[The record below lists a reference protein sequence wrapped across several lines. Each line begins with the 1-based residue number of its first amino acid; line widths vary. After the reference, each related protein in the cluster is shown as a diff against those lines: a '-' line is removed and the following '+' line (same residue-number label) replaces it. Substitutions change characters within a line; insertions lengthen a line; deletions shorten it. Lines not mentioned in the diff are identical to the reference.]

1 MWSCVV
7 FGFEVAYASS
17 FTSNRSSKKSGYSR
31 HFSIN
36 AMVRK
41 GRSGMQSTVEAPFSG
56 VNGRR
61 RGCPV
66 LAGASRRRHHYL
78 LQFDSRERWKNPSLH
93 ICSNAH
99 EYAIETICDLIER
112 VGRIRFVET
121 SRSHL
126 SHRPQVAETALN

>member
-1 MWSCVV
+1 MLKP
-7 FGFEVAYASS
+7 A
-17 FTSNRSSKKSGYSR
+17 
-31 HFSIN
+31 
-36 AMVRK
+36 
-41 GRSGMQSTVEAPFSG
+41 FSG

-66 LAGASRRRHHYL
+66 LAGASRRRHHYR

-99 EYAIETICDLIER
+99 EYTIETIGDLIER

-121 SRSHL
+121 SRGRL
-126 SHRPQVAETALN
+126 SHRPQVAETALNDEDFGRTTSYGYLGCARPYCLR